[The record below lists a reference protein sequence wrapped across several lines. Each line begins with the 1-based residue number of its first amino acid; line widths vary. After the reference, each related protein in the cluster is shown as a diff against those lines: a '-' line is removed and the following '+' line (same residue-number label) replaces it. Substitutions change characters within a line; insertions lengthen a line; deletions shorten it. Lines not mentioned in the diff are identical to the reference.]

1 MGLDTDSDLIRE
13 AIGKIVEA
21 AGHESHM
28 IGSVTLIAEMVSP
41 NGENFLFHLDSSD
54 LSVWKERGMLMY
66 RLDML
71 SGQATVT
78 EIGRE
83 ND

>member
-1 MGLDTDSDLIRE
+1 MSVDTDSDLIRE
-13 AIGKIVEA
+13 AIGKVVEA
-21 AGHESHM
+21 NGNEPHM
-28 IGSVTLIAEMVSP
+28 IGAVTLIAEMVGP
-41 NGENFLFHLDSSD
+41 DGENYLFHLDSHD

-71 SGQATVT
+71 TGQATAT

>member
-1 MGLDTDSDLIRE
+1 MATDIDSNLIRE

-21 AGHESHM
+21 DGHEIHM
-28 IGSVTLIAEMVSP
+28 IGAVTLIAEMVSP
-41 NGENFLFHLDSSD
+41 DGENFLFHLDSSD

-71 SGQATVT
+71 AGMATVT
-78 EIGRE
+78 EMTR
-83 ND
+83 DD